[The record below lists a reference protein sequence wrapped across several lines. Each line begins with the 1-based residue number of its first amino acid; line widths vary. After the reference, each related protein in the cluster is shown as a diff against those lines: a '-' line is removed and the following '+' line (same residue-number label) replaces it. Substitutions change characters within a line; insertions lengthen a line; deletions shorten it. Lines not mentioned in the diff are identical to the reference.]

1 MRIDFAARYKEVAN
15 LLQASTKPATATADP
30 AFEQDLGTLL
40 LQEPETPVKKMERQ
54 PSKTEIYLP
63 RQSLKDPM
71 DDIRASFKFP
81 EPELQMSPVNPLPPQ
96 TEVSG
101 PLTPAGPEVKTPT
114 VLEVKRVEVPVK
126 VDITNHIPQL
136 DRQEIRNRL
145 VSAAQRVGLDP
156 ALTQSVVSAESSF
169 NVRAVSSDGHA
180 SKGLFQLLDSTGRHL
195 MSQVDGVPKTYD
207 PFNPDL
213 NIKLGTNYLRYL
225 HDIFKTPTELP
236 NNLRT
241 TAAADAA
248 SLERFAVAAFNAG
261 EGRVASAQVR
271 SESLGKDPAFYDQVA
286 PLLPR
291 STREYVK
298 RVVEGKGSF

>member
-15 LLQASTKPATATADP
+15 LLQASTKPAAGSTDP

-40 LQEPETPVKKMERQ
+40 LQEPETTIKKPAKQ
-54 PSKTEIYLP
+54 SSKTEIYLP

-81 EPELQMSPVNPLPPQ
+81 EPELQMSPVSPQAPPA
-96 TEVSG
+96 EVSG

-114 VLEVKRVEVPVK
+114 VVDVKRVEVPAK
-126 VDITNHIPQL
+126 VDVSSVPQL

-145 VSAAQRVGLDP
+145 VTAARQVGLDP

-169 NVRAVSSDGHA
+169 NVRAVSNDGHA

-195 MSQVDGVPKTYD
+195 MSKAEGVPKPYD

-225 HDIFKTPTELP
+225 HDIFRTPTELP

-241 TAAADAA
+241 TAAADPA

-271 SESLGKDPAFYDQVA
+271 SEALGKDPAFYDQVA

-298 RVVEGKGSF
+298 RVLEGKGSF